1 MAEPIISESR
11 EDTSYVNDLDN
22 PLTDLY
28 HDRGSLGPVGVKPLS
43 DFLPSEMHYTIE
55 KVRWIEGK
63 IIHDISSKKGHEQVV
78 IENNGKLRS
87 RVYELKSGGSLVA
100 KGAHP
105 NFLSPVMTT
114 WTTDITDDKGTL
126 IGYLKLRSGAWD
138 TAHVVDIVD
147 SLGNVCAHTIFPKNR
162 PEKIIF
168 RFPDTDEE
176 VFRFTPYQ
184 VGSSVRWNLDVKRND
199 LVDPRVLKILA
210 ALVSQN
216 ITLDKPLTF
225 KSQSAVKSVAKDA
238 VKWAIF
244 SVIALAILNQLFS

>member
-1 MAEPIISESR
+1 VTQAI
-11 EDTSYVNDLDN
+11 TSGSSDLIPDLNN
-22 PLTDLY
+22 PAKELD
-28 HDRGSLGPVGVKPLS
+28 DASGSLGSAYLKPLS
-43 DFLPSEMHYTIE
+43 GSLPLEMHYTIE

-63 IIHDISSKKGHEQVV
+63 VIHDISSKKGHEQVV

-105 NFLSPVMTT
+105 SFLSPVMTT
-114 WTTDITDDKGTL
+114 WTTDITDNKGTF
-126 IGYLKLRSGAWD
+126 IGSLKLRSGAWD

-147 SLGNVCAHTIFPKNR
+147 SLGNVRAHTIFPKNG

-168 RFPDTDEE
+168 RFPGTDEE
-176 VFRFTPYQ
+176 IFRFTPHQ
-184 VGSSVRWNLDVKRND
+184 LGSSTGWDLDVKRHD

-216 ITLDKPLTF
+216 ITLDEPLTSR
-225 KSQSAVKSVAKDA
+225 SQSTVKNAAKDA
-238 VKWAIF
+238 AKWVIF
-244 SVIALAILNQLFS
+244 STIALAILNRLFG